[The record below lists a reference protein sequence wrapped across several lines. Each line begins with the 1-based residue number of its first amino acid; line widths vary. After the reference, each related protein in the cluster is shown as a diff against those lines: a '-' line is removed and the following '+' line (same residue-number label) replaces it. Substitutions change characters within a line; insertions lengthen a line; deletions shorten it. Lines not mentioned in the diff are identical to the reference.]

1 MSESTPK
8 NDWHTLTA
16 DEVCARVGTTAAF
29 GLSGSN
35 ARQRQT
41 EFGLNRLVAEKTES
55 IWDTFLEEIREPMI
69 LLLLVTG
76 ALYAVWG
83 QVGDTVTIFLVILA
97 LVGSEVLNEHRAKTA
112 IAALSKLAEPTT
124 PVRRDGQRIEIRS
137 EYVVPGDVTFLEA
150 GRRVAADARLVEAFG
165 LAADESALTGESVP
179 VEKEAVGNISF
190 ADDLA
195 VQVFPSYQGT
205 IIKAFV
211 ELAEQVRKDQPL
223 YTIRSPDLIQ
233 AESALIG
240 AAATF
245 ELTNKELARAKDLNG
260 TNGVS
265 QRELEQAISD
275 QQTAEGA
282 LKAARDAVG
291 VFGKTDAEIDQM
303 IASRKI
309 DPALV
314 VRSPISGRVTAFNG
328 PPGLLVQPGNP
339 PAPYTVANVTVKW
352 MLANVPESDISLYH
366 LGQPVQVKVM
376 AYPERAFK
384 GKVSKIY
391 AAVDPNTHR
400 ITIRSEITDPKDE
413 LRPGML
419 ANFVIRVQN
428 PMQATAIAANGVVRE
443 ADGTMTVWVTTDRH
457 RFMQRIVKTGLRL
470 DNQVQI
476 LDGLHPGELVVTDGA
491 VFLSN
496 MLEAPPSD

>member
-1 MSESTPK
+1 MKGWLAVPQNRAVLVVALVALALGAMVSKFEFGQHTSADTPK
-8 NDWHTLTA
+8 KATPRSSASQSDPAVQLSPSQLNA
-16 DEVCARVGTTAAF
+16 IKIEPVGAF
-29 GLSGSN
+29 L
-35 ARQRQT
+35 
-41 EFGLNRLVAEKTES
+41 F
-55 IWDTFLEEIREPMI
+55 
-69 LLLLVTG
+69 
-76 ALYAVWG
+76 
-83 QVGDTVTIFLVILA
+83 
-97 LVGSEVLNEHRAKTA
+97 
-112 IAALSKLAEPTT
+112 
-124 PVRRDGQRIEIRS
+124 
-137 EYVVPGDVTFLEA
+137 
-150 GRRVAADARLVEAFG
+150 
-165 LAADESALTGESVP
+165 P

-190 ADDLA
+190 ADDLT

-205 IIKAFV
+205 IIKTFL
-211 ELAEQVRKDQPL
+211 ELGAQVRKDQPL

-282 LKAARDAVG
+282 LKAARDAVR
-291 VFGKTDAEIDQM
+291 VFGKTEAEIDQM
-303 IASRKI
+303 IASRRI

-314 VRSPISGRVTAFNG
+314 VRSPISGQVTAFNG

-376 AYPERAFK
+376 AYPERVFK

-443 ADGTMTVWVTTDRH
+443 ADGTMTVWVTTDRR
-457 RFMQRIVKTGLRL
+457 RFVQRIVKTGLRL
-470 DNQVQI
+470 DDQVQI
-476 LDGLHPGELVVTDGA
+476 FDGLHPGELVVTDGA